1 MRFSL
6 LLGLSAIVFFAVF
19 LVVSSPVRGDE
30 LEEITKKLEELT
42 KARELS
48 ISATRPLEQRQN
60 VLGKQLLDIRL
71 RVDAIEA
78 DLVKK
83 KKDLES
89 AESQILGKQEEFA
102 GRIRKAYI
110 RSYLDVPILSFFSQG
125 ETIDLTRDL
134 AYRRAQTDRDKE
146 QITILALWIK
156 DLEERRSKLESENAR
171 LTAIKVKVDEEAS
184 FLKKEITGA
193 KAYQST
199 LSSQIAQLSAR
210 QQAIIA
216 AKLGSL
222 NLPTSLGAGPLF
234 CTDDRDSKFDP
245 GFRPAFAFFTYG
257 IPHRVGMNQYG
268 AYGRAKAGQSYQD
281 ILRAYFDGISF
292 EKKGNITINVD
303 GYGGMPLEDYL
314 LGIYEMP
321 GDWPMEALKAQVI
334 AARSYAL
341 AYTGSGSKSIC
352 TSQSCQVYKG
362 GNKGGNWEQAVRA
375 TEGETMVRDGQ
386 VITAWY
392 ASTSG
397 GYTFTSA
404 DVGWSPRSWTKRLR
418 DTTGDIGSFAD
429 LKDKAYDRDSPCF
442 YSAQGSRVEYNK
454 SAWLKSEEVA
464 DIVNVILLTRRD
476 SGTKEHL
483 YQNDKPN
490 PAGQDNWDI
499 ERVKQELRSRGAT
512 PFNNISDVSI
522 SADFGSGQTT
532 TITISGDG
540 GTESFNG
547 AEFKNFFNLRSPATI
562 QIVGPLYNVERK

>member
-1 MRFSL
+1 MRFPF
-6 LLGLSAIVFFAVF
+6 LLGLLTLVFSLIF
-19 LVVSSPVRGDE
+19 LAVSSPVRGDE
-30 LEEITKKLEELT
+30 LEEITEKLKELT

-60 VLGKQLLDIRL
+60 VLGKQLLDIKL

-89 AESQILGKQEEFA
+89 AESQISNKQEELVF
-102 GRIRKAYI
+102 RVRKAYI
-110 RSYLDVPILSFFSQG
+110 RSYLDIPILTFFSQ
-125 ETIDLTRDL
+125 EEAVSLTRDL

-156 DLEERRSKLESENAR
+156 DLEERRSKLESENVR
-171 LTAIKVKVDEEAS
+171 LIAVKAKVDEES
-184 FLKKEITGA
+184 NFLKKEIAGA
-193 KAYQST
+193 KSYQSQ

-210 QQAIIA
+210 QQSIIA

-268 AYGRAKAGQSYQD
+268 AYGRAKAGQGYQD

-292 EKKGNITINVD
+292 EKKDNITINVD
-303 GYGGMPLEDYL
+303 GYGAMPLEQYL

-341 AYTGSGSKSIC
+341 AYTGNGARSIC
-352 TSQSCQVYKG
+352 TSQQCQVYKG

-375 TEGETMVRDGQ
+375 TEGEAMVRDGG

-418 DTTGDIGSFAD
+418 DTTGDIGGFSD

-442 YSAQGSRVEYNK
+442 YSAQGFRAQYNK

-464 DIVNVILLTRRD
+464 DIVNV
-476 SGTKEHL
+476 
-483 YQNDKPN
+483 
-490 PAGQDNWDI
+490 
-499 ERVKQELRSRGAT
+499 
-512 PFNNISDVSI
+512 
-522 SADFGSGQTT
+522 
-532 TITISGDG
+532 
-540 GTESFNG
+540 
-547 AEFKNFFNLRSPATI
+547 
-562 QIVGPLYNVERK
+562 